1 MFIDLFIYKYLI
13 YLLLVFIIM
22 KFKNIVENLLIEAS
36 KTDTLVK
43 KLGVNEYNAEALAK
57 IAGPLSIFFAYKI
70 LEKLIKF

>member
-1 MFIDLFIYKYLI
+1 
-13 YLLLVFIIM
+13 M

-70 LEKLIKF
+70 QVPMDML